1 MIKRCWRDH
10 ASQGQHDS
18 TNATACILQ
27 QAIYY
32 FSDNFSKML
41 LKSPTVQT
49 QLTAATV
56 DTPVSGPTSNTCI
69 CCYKGEEFATEIQT
83 IFIPSCC
90 KHFKIPEKVGHVSM
104 RVYRDCLT
112 YGASFKCLLD
122 KLQFLALTLCLFF
135 SLFVF
140 SGSLNRP
147 GLVLVL
153 FIADTRTGLASTHWP
168 SPGARGGV
176 SKGPH
181 EKLWAEF
188 SSASYYFWCEPPQRF
203 DLLPRMKM
211 IWEPQCR
218 HEYDGVCITGSGRSA
233 SQLGNCSLVSH

>member
-18 TNATACILQ
+18 TNATAW
-27 QAIYY
+27 
-32 FSDNFSKML
+32 F
-41 LKSPTVQT
+41 
-49 QLTAATV
+49 
-56 DTPVSGPTSNTCI
+56 
-69 CCYKGEEFATEIQT
+69 
-83 IFIPSCC
+83 
-90 KHFKIPEKVGHVSM
+90 
-104 RVYRDCLT
+104 T
-112 YGASFKCLLD
+112 YGASFKCLLN

-140 SGSLNRP
+140 SGSLKRP
-147 GLVLVL
+147 GLVSVL
-153 FIADTRTGLASTHWP
+153 FISDTRTGLASTHWP

-188 SSASYYFWCEPPQRF
+188 SSASYYFWCEPPQQF

-218 HEYDGVCITGSGRSA
+218 QEYDGVCITGSGSSA
-233 SQLGNCSLVSH
+233 SQLGNCSLVSR

>member
-18 TNATACILQ
+18 TNATACISQ

-83 IFIPSCC
+83 IFIPGYY
-90 KHFKIPEKVGHVSM
+90 KHFSITEQVGHVSM
-104 RVYRDCLT
+104 RVYRDWLT

-140 SGSLNRP
+140 SGSLKRP
-147 GLVLVL
+147 GLVSVL

-176 SKGPH
+176 SKGPRETVSWIQFCFILLLMWASTAVWFVAPH
-181 EKLWAEF
+181 ENDLRVTM
-188 SSASYYFWCEPPQRF
+188 SAGVWRCLHNWIRQVSEP
-203 DLLPRMKM
+203 
-211 IWEPQCR
+211 
-218 HEYDGVCITGSGRSA
+218 TG
-233 SQLGNCSLVSH
+233 QL

>member
-18 TNATACILQ
+18 TNATAW
-27 QAIYY
+27 
-32 FSDNFSKML
+32 F
-41 LKSPTVQT
+41 
-49 QLTAATV
+49 
-56 DTPVSGPTSNTCI
+56 
-69 CCYKGEEFATEIQT
+69 
-83 IFIPSCC
+83 
-90 KHFKIPEKVGHVSM
+90 
-104 RVYRDCLT
+104 T

-140 SGSLNRP
+140 SGSLKRP
-147 GLVLVL
+147 GLVSVL
-153 FIADTRTGLASTHWP
+153 FISDTRTGLASTHWP

-188 SSASYYFWCEPPQRF
+188 SSASYYFWCEPPQQF

-218 HEYDGVCITGSGRSA
+218 QEYVCITGSGSSA
-233 SQLGNCSLVSH
+233 SQLGNCSLVSR